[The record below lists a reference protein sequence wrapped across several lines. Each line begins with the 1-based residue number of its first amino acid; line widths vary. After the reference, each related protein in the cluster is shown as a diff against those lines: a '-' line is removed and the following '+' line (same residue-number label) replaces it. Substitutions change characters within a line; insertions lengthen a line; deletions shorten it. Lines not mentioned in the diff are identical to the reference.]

1 MHYKLALV
9 TLAATALAIALP
21 EKCDPTTACCTF
33 TTTAC
38 NTRLDPC
45 TRTCNGVAKQGVCND
60 LGDGS
65 LSCDVMLGKL
75 DSMRRQGPRISGAV
89 FTVSISKYVAKAGR
103 HIVPPG
109 DLFETSGFL

>member
-45 TRTCNGVAKQGVCND
+45 TRTCN
-60 LGDGS
+60 
-65 LSCDVMLGKL
+65 VMLGKL